1 MFENH
6 SKSLILQYSHFQLVQ
21 EKLVKF
27 NLQVQFLTGIWREN
41 SDNWDI
47 FQGFQT
53 LWLFS
58 QEKSELFSLIRNIS
72 TWSNSKNQVV
82 KREKVRSEVLFKGGH
97 LRASVH
103 DRSAK
108 MVKKII
114 LNGEELENLEDLAT
128 KLSLRRSP
136 QLLVD
141 YWASEGDDEKSGKHF
156 WVNPAGASTTYYY
169 IEGDEP
175 MEWILVPTNAR

>member
-1 MFENH
+1 M
-6 SKSLILQYSHFQLVQ
+6 
-21 EKLVKF
+21 
-27 NLQVQFLTGIWREN
+27 
-41 SDNWDI
+41 
-47 FQGFQT
+47 
-53 LWLFS
+53 
-58 QEKSELFSLIRNIS
+58 
-72 TWSNSKNQVV
+72 
-82 KREKVRSEVLFKGGH
+82 
-97 LRASVH
+97 RASVH

-141 YWASEGDDEKSGKHF
+141 YWASKGDDEKSAKHF
-156 WVNPAGASTTYYY
+156 WVNPAGSSTTYYY

>member
-1 MFENH
+1 M
-6 SKSLILQYSHFQLVQ
+6 
-21 EKLVKF
+21 
-27 NLQVQFLTGIWREN
+27 
-41 SDNWDI
+41 
-47 FQGFQT
+47 
-53 LWLFS
+53 
-58 QEKSELFSLIRNIS
+58 
-72 TWSNSKNQVV
+72 V

-141 YWASEGDDEKSGKHF
+141 YWANEGDDEKSAKHF

>member
-1 MFENH
+1 MKFAVPFLIFSETGGAY
-6 SKSLILQYSHFQLVQ
+6 KS
-21 EKLVKF
+21 
-27 NLQVQFLTGIWREN
+27 GAP
-41 SDNWDI
+41 
-47 FQGFQT
+47 
-53 LWLFS
+53 
-58 QEKSELFSLIRNIS
+58 
-72 TWSNSKNQVV
+72 
-82 KREKVRSEVLFKGGH
+82 H
-97 LRASVH
+97 LRTTVH
-103 DRSAK
+103 DRSALEL
-108 MVKKII
+108 KKII
-114 LNGEELENLEDLAT
+114 VNGQDLVVYQEEDLAT